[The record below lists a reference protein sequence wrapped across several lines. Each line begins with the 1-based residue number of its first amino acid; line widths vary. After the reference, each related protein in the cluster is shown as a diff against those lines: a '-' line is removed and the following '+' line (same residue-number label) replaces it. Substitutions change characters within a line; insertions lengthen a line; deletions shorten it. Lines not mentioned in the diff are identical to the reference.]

1 MSDAKATI
9 AARTWSPSSW
19 RSLESLQMASYEAA
33 DAPEKIFDKLS
44 KLPPLVQSTEVDALK
59 ELLAAAARGE
69 RFIVQGGDCA
79 ERFMDCET
87 DRLWR
92 QLGVLFQM
100 GEIVSKST
108 GKGAVRIAR
117 IAGQYGKPRSKP
129 TEVVEGHGEIMSFKG
144 DNING
149 YPVEERKWDP
159 KRLLEGYFHSAA
171 TLNYLRGVVSS
182 GGLECL
188 AELDVGHLASR
199 ADYADCQAVAKEVQ
213 SARGSGCARAIRR
226 NSAQFFASFLR
237 NFPSTQLLPSQ
248 LRGHLHVAR
257 GDAARPRGGAHA
269 RGRPQ
274 PLQPVGAHGMDR
286 RPHPPAPRRP
296 RRVRATPPDLTPR
309 GSRGTACDDD
319 PLTAPSRSLHRR
331 YFRGISNPVG
341 CKVGPSMK
349 NDELTELVQILN
361 PNKEEGKLVLIT
373 RYGHDKIDG
382 LLPGH
387 IEAVK
392 ASGVPVVW
400 QCDGVHGNTVTAKS
414 VSAHSHTRPPARP
427 PARPPGRP
435 PPNPLPPLAC
445 RRWA

>member
-1 MSDAKATI
+1 MVVAFDLAAVRLSVSKATMSDAKATI

-33 DAPEKIFDKLS
+33 DTPEKIFDKLS

-213 SARGSGCARAIRR
+213 SARGSGCAR
-226 NSAQFFASFLR
+226 NSAQFGAIFCEISSQFSEYPTPPIAVTRASSR
-237 NFPSTQLLPSQ
+237 RTRRCSSTS
-248 LRGHLHVAR
+248 RRRSRAR
-257 GDAARPRGGAHA
+257 SAPTTTTCRHTWYGSATAPASSSEA
-269 RGRPQ
+269 TSS
-274 PLQPVGAHGMDR
+274 AR
-286 RPHPPAPRRP
+286 RPAGSHTEEAVAPL
-296 RRVRATPPDLTPR
+296 ATT
-309 GSRGTACDDD
+309 G
-319 PLTAPSRSLHRR
+319 PLTAPSHLSTAGTSAGSRTRWGARWGRR
-331 YFRGISNPVG
+331 
-341 CKVGPSMK
+341 
-349 NDELTELVQILN
+349 
-361 PNKEEGKLVLIT
+361 
-373 RYGHDKIDG
+373 
-382 LLPGH
+382 
-387 IEAVK
+387 
-392 ASGVPVVW
+392 
-400 QCDGVHGNTVTAKS
+400 
-414 VSAHSHTRPPARP
+414 
-427 PARPPGRP
+427 
-435 PPNPLPPLAC
+435 
-445 RRWA
+445 

>member
-226 NSAQFFASFLR
+226 NSAQFFPTYLC
-237 NFPSTQLLPSQ
+237 NFPRLQNPPIAATRASSRRTRRCSSTS
-248 LRGHLHVAR
+248 RRHS
-257 GDAARPRGGAHA
+257 
-269 RGRPQ
+269 
-274 PLQPVGAHGMDR
+274 PVRCRA
-286 RPHPPAPRRP
+286 
-296 RRVRATPPDLTPR
+296 RATTTSLPTRCGLA
-309 GSRGTACDDD
+309 TA
-319 PLTAPSRSLHRR
+319 R
-331 YFRGISNPVG
+331 
-341 CKVGPSMK
+341 
-349 NDELTELVQILN
+349 
-361 PNKEEGKLVLIT
+361 
-373 RYGHDKIDG
+373 
-382 LLPGH
+382 
-387 IEAVK
+387 
-392 ASGVPVVW
+392 AS
-400 QCDGVHGNTVTAKS
+400 
-414 VSAHSHTRPPARP
+414 
-427 PARPPGRP
+427 
-435 PPNPLPPLAC
+435 
-445 RRWA
+445 

>member
-213 SARGSGCARAIRR
+213 SARGSGCAREIRR
-226 NSAQFFASFLR
+226 NSAQFFARFLC

-274 PLQPVGAHGMDR
+274 PLQPVGAHGADR

-296 RRVRATPPDLTPR
+296 RRVRAAPPELTPPRKPWP
-309 GSRGTACDDD
+309 SACDDG
-319 PLTAPSRSLHRR
+319 PAHRFSRSLHRR

-400 QCDGVHGNTVTAKS
+400 QCDGVHGNTVEREPRAS
-414 VSAHSHTRPPARP
+414 RE
-427 PARPPGRP
+427 
-435 PPNPLPPLAC
+435 LAES
-445 RRWA
+445 

>member
-213 SARGSGCARAIRR
+213 SARGSGCARAIRG
-226 NSAQFFASFLR
+226 QFGAILCKLS
-237 NFPSTQLLPSQ
+237 SQ
-248 LRGHLHVAR
+248 FSE
-257 GDAARPRGGAHA
+257 
-269 RGRPQ
+269 
-274 PLQPVGAHGMDR
+274 
-286 RPHPPAPRRP
+286 HP
-296 RRVRATPPDLTPR
+296 TPPIAVTR
-309 GSRGTACDDD
+309 ASSRRTRRCSS
-319 PLTAPSRSLHRR
+319 TSRRR
-331 YFRGISNPVG
+331 
-341 CKVGPSMK
+341 
-349 NDELTELVQILN
+349 
-361 PNKEEGKLVLIT
+361 
-373 RYGHDKIDG
+373 
-382 LLPGH
+382 
-387 IEAVK
+387 
-392 ASGVPVVW
+392 
-400 QCDGVHGNTVTAKS
+400 
-414 VSAHSHTRPPARP
+414 
-427 PARPPGRP
+427 
-435 PPNPLPPLAC
+435 
-445 RRWA
+445 